1 MAQGNAVFLEYAENE
16 TGAVRT
22 LGKAGAS
29 PDIRVTYELLDD
41 IEHITKVIE
50 GCIPKFEKNM
60 IFPLDKFK

>member
-29 PDIRVTYELLDD
+29 PDIRVTYELFCIFYQIYAD
-41 IEHITKVIE
+41 IGYPPVRREA
-50 GCIPKFEKNM
+50 
-60 IFPLDKFK
+60 LSW

>member
-29 PDIRVTYELLDD
+29 TDITVTYELFSILYQISAD
-41 IEHITKVIE
+41 I
-50 GCIPKFEKNM
+50 
-60 IFPLDKFK
+60 